1 MFETS
6 LRSLYEN
13 DHTLLYHGA
22 YIIGL
27 LKFEWDKLNVED
39 IFMILKYLDTSL
51 LNINVST
58 AFHWIVVLI
67 IILIYTLNK
76 LFIHLSVITF
86 VIDIVIL
93 HIAHSFIYSL
103 IYWSV
108 CLNLFFESLSMPQ

>member
-1 MFETS
+1 MFEIS

-39 IFMILKYLDTSL
+39 IFMILKYLDTLL

-76 LFIHLSVITF
+76 WFIHLSVITF
-86 VIDIVIL
+86 VIYIVIL
-93 HIAHSFIYSL
+93 NIAHSFIYSL

-108 CLNLFFESLSMPQ
+108 CLNLFSESLSMPQ